1 MKNLIHRAFA
11 AGIHL
16 AILLV
21 ALLCLAGCEHDGH
34 SDGLPYKEAEH
45 YFLRN
50 DVDGRNVPVQIK
62 TQRDFNRYFGMAAV
76 MGGQPTP
83 IDFDR
88 QFVIAIVLPET
99 NHTTGIHPGTLSD
112 KGDSLQLEYGVS
124 VDPAENTWTSV
135 PLSLLVVD
143 KRYERPSVALL
154 RKD

>member
-1 MKNLIHRAFA
+1 MKNLIKCAH
-11 AGIHL
+11 
-16 AILLV
+16 LLV
-21 ALLCLAGCEHDGH
+21 ILAASLCLAACEHDGSGH
-34 SDGLPYKEAEH
+34 GLPYKEAEH

-50 DVDGRNVPVQIK
+50 NVDGRKVPVKI
-62 TQRDFNRYFGMAAV
+62 TARNDFDRYFGMAAV